1 MTELNK
7 VDKDLR
13 ICVFC
18 YTTTYA
24 YICPECSDYKGL
36 MPIKEA
42 QDYLEEDLADYL
54 P

>member
-1 MTELNK
+1 MNK
-7 VDKDLR
+7 VEIDKDLR

-24 YICPECSDYKGL
+24 YICPECVDYKGL

-42 QDYLEEDLADYL
+42 ESYLGEDLTDYL
-54 P
+54 